1 MARRVVVISIDGFA
15 AFYWGDP
22 HARLVAAARAQ
33 DRLDLGVRPPDGE
46 HALQGPALMGFEP
59 ISAVYKAGSA
69 YVRTMPR
76 PMSSATAWLASQIA
90 IEVSPARRLLV
101 ERNLQRVYG
110 PDYRGRRLRRSV
122 LETFRSYG
130 RYWIDSF
137 RLPDLSIQKID
148 AEFSYD
154 GVDQIVAAR
163 SSGIGPIL
171 VLPHLGGW
179 EWAGFWLTQV
189 LRVPVTVVVEP
200 IEPPE
205 LFEFFVSFRRRLGMN
220 IVTLGPSAGAEV
232 LRAIKERHVVCLL
245 ADRDIQG
252 DGIPV
257 EFFGETTTFGQR
269 PLMNQNGGAP
279 SFFQSQRCT
288 SRRRFPITMS
298 WLPGTNARD
307 WTPKLSPRARNR
319 NVVASYNNACWL
331 PNARNAPSGE
341 KATADTS

>member
-1 MARRVVVISIDGFA
+1 
-15 AFYWGDP
+15 
-22 HARLVAAARAQ
+22 
-33 DRLDLGVRPPDGE
+33 
-46 HALQGPALMGFEP
+46 MGFEP

-148 AEFSYD
+148 AEFSYE
-154 GVDQIVAAR
+154 GVDQILAAR

-257 EFFGETTTFGQR
+257 EFFGETTTLPAGPATLAAR
-269 PLMNQNGGAP
+269 TGAP
-279 SFFQSQRCT
+279 LLPTAVYFTGREHHHAIVGPQL
-288 SRRRFPITMS
+288 PIERSGRLRDDIARATQQLAFRLEDMIRVAPEQWHLQQPNWPS
-298 WLPGTNARD
+298 DYDALEAIGKPAARPGASE
-307 WTPKLSPRARNR
+307 PSRARQGNG
-319 NVVASYNNACWL
+319 ALA
-331 PNARNAPSGE
+331 G
-341 KATADTS
+341 K